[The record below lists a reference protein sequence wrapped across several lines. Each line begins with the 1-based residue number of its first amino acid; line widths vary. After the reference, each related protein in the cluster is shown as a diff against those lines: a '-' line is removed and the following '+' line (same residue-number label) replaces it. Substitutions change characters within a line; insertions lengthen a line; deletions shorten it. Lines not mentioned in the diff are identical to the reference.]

1 MKQENIDTLNKLYDS
16 LKLLCYQFPV
26 FISDFDIGFI
36 KKSETEKLVFDRV
49 HTKLKNCMTDVF
61 YTSEIVFNI
70 INSDDE
76 TELNSLLES
85 LDVDGGHN
93 G

>member
-1 MKQENIDTLNKLYDS
+1 MKQENIETLNKLYES

-36 KKSETEKLVFDRV
+36 KKSEIEKLVFNQV
-49 HTKLKNCMTDVF
+49 QTELKICLSNLF
-61 YTSEIVFNI
+61 NTSDLIFNI

-76 TELNSLLES
+76 GEINFLLNSLN
-85 LDVDGGHN
+85 VDGVL
-93 G
+93 

>member
-1 MKQENIDTLNKLYDS
+1 MKQENIETLNKLYES

-36 KKSETEKLVFDRV
+36 KKSEIEKLVFNQV
-49 HTKLKNCMTDVF
+49 QTELKICLSNLF
-61 YTSEIVFNI
+61 NTSDLIFNI

-76 TELNSLLES
+76 GEINSLLNSLN
-85 LDVDGGHN
+85 VDGVL
-93 G
+93 